1 MIDLFVHSN
10 AKSSTMLDLMLD
22 QRESDGQRKETGYHD
37 MRPLTILV
45 KTPLGIKVLNGS
57 TTISQTVSILAQDW
71 LKQATPISL
80 ARKFITLKERLLQAL
95 DWTGK

>member
-37 MRPLTILV
+37 MRSLTVLV

-57 TTISQTVSILAQDW
+57 TTISQTVSILAQD
-71 LKQATPISL
+71 
-80 ARKFITLKERLLQAL
+80 
-95 DWTGK
+95 